1 MIQVYA
7 TGCGPTQPQV
17 PDSQPPTGPASATA
31 TVKAYVSVLEA
42 PVQYAGAHPQFPD
55 ICQVNAMV
63 PNAAYI
69 TGQVRWSLRSTV
81 YRVIRLRP
89 GLSNREIPHVQM
101 ILLRII
107 AIAAISSF
115 LPGAQ
120 TPPPPGPQTDARP
133 IPAAQAIGGGG
144 VVTGTVF
151 VSSTGQPLRGA
162 TVSIDG
168 STAKTTTDTSGSY
181 RFQIPAGTHRVPVS
195 WALSDPI

>member
-69 TGQVRWSLRSTV
+69 TGQVPVVITV
-81 YRVIRLRP
+81 NGIP
-89 GLSNREIPHVQM
+89 SNQ
-101 ILLRII
+101 
-107 AIAAISSF
+107 
-115 LPGAQ
+115 
-120 TPPPPGPQTDARP
+120 
-133 IPAAQAIGGGG
+133 
-144 VVTGTVF
+144 VT
-151 VSSTGQPLRGA
+151 A
-162 TVSIDG
+162 WIE
-168 STAKTTTDTSGSY
+168 
-181 RFQIPAGTHRVPVS
+181 
-195 WALSDPI
+195 